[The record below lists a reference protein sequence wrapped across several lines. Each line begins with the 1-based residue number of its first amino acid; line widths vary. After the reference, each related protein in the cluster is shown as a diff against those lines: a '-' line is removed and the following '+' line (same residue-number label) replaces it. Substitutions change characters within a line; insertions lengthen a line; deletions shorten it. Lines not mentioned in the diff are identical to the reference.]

1 MQKVREEK
9 ESEVTFGGLAWMKE
23 RIVVSPTEIKQITS
37 TRLGIRGPLRHACG
51 HVQQRAE
58 YLSQKE
64 RVKI

>member
-1 MQKVREEK
+1 
-9 ESEVTFGGLAWMKE
+9 MKE